1 MLVLGIDTSSSGVVA
16 VVAGADGLRS
26 GRNSMSENGSGPQVL
41 AHGERL
47 APAIDD
53 ALRSIGAGP
62 RDLTHLV
69 VGVGPGPFTGL
80 RVGLVTARVMA
91 EALGIPVVGVCS
103 LDIVA
108 RSGAA
113 LGLAGSAYS
122 VVTDARRREVYVR
135 RYDAAGVALDDPFV
149 SRAAELPADLRESP
163 VLGEGAAL
171 YPEAFTDVR
180 STSGLGV
187 DDFASLAVDLVEGRA
202 AALVRDTTPLYLRR
216 PDAVESVGRKRVTQP

>member
-1 MLVLGIDTSSSGVVA
+1 MLVLGIDTASSGVVA

-26 GRNSMSENGSGPQVL
+26 GRDGMRENDSGPQVL

-47 APAIDD
+47 APAIDE
-53 ALRSIGAGP
+53 ALRTAGATP

-80 RVGLVTARVMA
+80 RVGIVTARVMA

-108 RSGAA
+108 RSGAS
-113 LGLAGSAYS
+113 LGLVGSAYA
-122 VVTDARRREVYVR
+122 VVADARRKEVYVR
-135 RYDAAGVALDDPFV
+135 RYDAAGLAVGDPFV
-149 SRAAELPADLRESP
+149 SRAADLPADLREGP

-171 YPEAFTDVR
+171 YPAAFSDVR
-180 STSGLGV
+180 SASRLGI
-187 DDFASLAVDLVEGRA
+187 DDFATLAVDLVEERA
-202 AALVRDTTPLYLRR
+202 AGLVRDTTPLYLRR
-216 PDAVESVGRKRVTQP
+216 PDAVESAGRKRVTQP